1 MNTPL
6 LVAAFLALFVAVGHS
21 VAGEK
26 LILRPILRD
35 CELPPVLGSRDFTR
49 RTLRAGWHL
58 MSVFALG
65 MGVILL
71 EQARPDV
78 VHSVHTVRHV
88 AMTLLISGIVLAVM
102 TRGRHFA
109 VIFFLLAAGF
119 AWVGAA

>member
-1 MNTPL
+1 MNPFL
-6 LVAAFLALFVAVGHS
+6 LVAALLALLIAVGHS

-26 LILRPILRD
+26 LILGPLLRT
-35 CELPPVLGSRDFTR
+35 CELPPALGSREFTR

-65 MGVILL
+65 MAIILL
-71 EQARPDV
+71 EQSWPHV

-88 AMTLLISGIVLAVM
+88 AMTFLLSGVVLAVM

-109 VIFFLLAAGF
+109 VVLFLLVAVLSWMG
-119 AWVGAA
+119 GG